1 MPGTAIVALAA
12 AAFVGSHF
20 ALSHPWR
27 RPLVA
32 ALGEGGFL
40 GLYSLV
46 AALLLGAVA
55 WAYVAAPATAP
66 LWPVGDTLWAI
77 ATVLMLAS
85 AILLAGS
92 LVGNPAMVNPGGATP
107 VPVEPRSVFAVT
119 RHPMM
124 WSFAIWG
131 GCHVLVYPVAKNIVV
146 ALAMTF
152 LALAGAA
159 MQDRKHAARDP
170 AAWLGW
176 QMRTGFVP
184 FAAIAAGRARPR
196 LPGAP
201 VLLGGTAIWL
211 AATWAHLPLAGWP
224 AGIWRWIGT

>member
-1 MPGTAIVALAA
+1 MPGTAFVALAA
-12 AAFVGSHF
+12 TAFVGAHV

-32 ALGEGGFL
+32 ALGEGGFT

-46 AALLLGAVA
+46 AAVLMGAIA
-55 WAYVAAPATAP
+55 WAYVTAPPTAP
-66 LWPVGDTLWAI
+66 LWPVGETLWAA
-77 ATVLMLAS
+77 ATVLMLAAS
-85 AILLAGS
+85 ILLAGS
-92 LVGNPAMVNPGGATP
+92 LVGNPAMVNPGGTAS
-107 VPVEPRSVFAVT
+107 VPAEARGVFAIT

-131 GCHVLVYPVAKNIVV
+131 VCHVLVYPVARNIVV
-146 ALAMTF
+146 AVAMTA

-170 AAWLGW
+170 AAWVGW

-184 FAAIAAGRARPR
+184 FAAIAAGRARFG
-196 LPGAP
+196 LPGPA
-201 VLLGGTAIWL
+201 VLLGGTVLWL
-211 AATWAHLPLAGWP
+211 VATWAHGPLAGWS
-224 AGIWRWIGT
+224 AGVWRWV